1 MFTLF
6 GINGP
11 FNKSLVSCL
20 IKNVL
25 VNCVN
30 VKVEANCGVNVGLG
44 LLRLDNYSFI
54 SCRVRHGSGWG
65 T

>member
-1 MFTLF
+1 MFLPYFSGSGVFSAMFTLF

-30 VKVEANCGVNVGLG
+30 VKVEVNCGVSVGLG
-44 LLRLDNYSFI
+44 FAKIR
-54 SCRVRHGSGWG
+54 
-65 T
+65 